1 MHATYDCAAC
11 LGVRCLLLCA
21 RPRLRVC
28 SCSPPLASSGQR
40 WTWAGLL
47 DFGLLFLP
55 EHHPSFVYSLLLLC
69 PLSFVPSSHLSCC
82 CCCCCSRRH
91 RIRVSA
97 HTQGA
102 NEDRQAN
109 ERDRGGGRPGWIW
122 TMNADSLCLCCH
134 LCRGTQQHPSP
145 TRRPSIVSFTAQ
157 WARLRVRIL
166 CARAPALTSAPCHR
180 FRAHIREGIAGTTAH
195 PHRHHHALIHHKIIR
210 IPRPRR
216 PPAPRSSSGINERPW
231 RSRWCRWRRGR
242 HVRNDLRREAH
253 GHRAPH

>member
-1 MHATYDCAAC
+1 MHLDNSMHATYDCAAC
-11 LGVRCLLLCA
+11 LGLRCLLLCA

-47 DFGLLFLP
+47 GFGLLFLP

-97 HTQGA
+97 QGA

-180 FRAHIREGIAGTTAH
+180 FRAHIRDSRHNSTPSSPPPCAH
-195 PHRHHHALIHHKIIR
+195 PPQDHPH
-210 IPRPRR
+210 PSPSS
-216 PPAPRSSSGINERPW
+216 PSSSSQQQW
-231 RSRWCRWRRGR
+231 
-242 HVRNDLRREAH
+242 DQ
-253 GHRAPH
+253 RAPMAVTVVPMAERATRPE